1 MRRFGLI
8 GKTLK
13 HSFSQ
18 NYFTQKFK
26 RENITDC
33 SYSNFEL
40 QSIDEVKGLV
50 STTGLEGFNITIPYK
65 EEILPYLDKKNKI
78 VEKIGACNCVRIH
91 NGQLHGFN
99 TDAIAFQKS
108 LEKNIQRKS

>member
-18 NYFTQKFK
+18 NYFTQKFA

-40 QSIDEVKGLV
+40 QSIDEVTTLVHTPGLA
-50 STTGLEGFNITIPYK
+50 GFNITIPYK
-65 EEILPYLDKKNKI
+65 EEILPFLHKKKSHSGENRS
-78 VEKIGACNCVRIH
+78 V
-91 NGQLHGFN
+91 QLCKDHQWS
-99 TDAIAFQKS
+99 IAWF
-108 LEKNIQRKS
+108 